1 MQIKGKLT
9 EFLLV
14 QVGTGTGFSEIHVW
28 IILCFVSCFYFV
40 SFHWIR

>member
-14 QVGTGTGFSEIHVW
+14 QVGTGTGFSEIHV
-28 IILCFVSCFYFV
+28 
-40 SFHWIR
+40 